1 MNHKF
6 LFSFFKI
13 SPMSSTSTPMSTAA
27 NPSLR
32 TASEGVNAADHAAPH
47 FGLIGL
53 GKMGANM
60 VRRLAIQGIRVAVF
74 DQDAAVTNALAAE
87 VNAVACTSLADMVSQ
102 LAAPRVLWM
111 MLPSGAVTESTLDQ
125 LQDLATLGDTL
136 VDGANSNYKD
146 SVRRAAQAQKRG
158 FHYMDAGVS
167 GGVHGLANG
176 YCLMVGGSAAAL
188 QAVQPYLEILAPA
201 ANTGWLH
208 AGPAGAGHFTKM
220 IHNGIE
226 YGMMAA
232 LAEGLSLLKAKKD
245 FDIDLADVTEL
256 WRHGSVVRS
265 WLLDLTAQTLQ
276 ADQSLDHIKAHVP
289 DSGEGRWTA
298 NESIELGVP
307 TPVMTLALM
316 SRFASQ
322 GSDDYASKLLAKM
335 RQGFGGH
342 AVGTV

>member
-1 MNHKF
+1 MFAPKTSNQNK
-6 LFSFFKI
+6 
-13 SPMSSTSTPMSTAA
+13 PAMTSTSSQSTPST
-27 NPSLR
+27 
-32 TASEGVNAADHAAPH
+32 TPH

-60 VRRLAIQGIRVAVF
+60 VRRLAKQGIHVAVF
-74 DQDAAVTNALAAE
+74 DQDAEVTSALAAE
-87 VNAVACTSLADMVSQ
+87 VNAVACTSLPHMVSQ
-102 LAAPRVLWM
+102 LAAPRVLWV
-111 MLPSGAVTESTLDQ
+111 MLPSGEVTESTLGQ
-125 LQDLATLGDTL
+125 LQDLAAPGDTL

-146 SVRRAAQAQKRG
+146 SVRRATQAEERG

-176 YCLMVGGSAAAL
+176 YCLMVGGSPEAL
-188 QAVQPYLEILAPA
+188 QAVQPYLEVLAPA

-265 WLLDLTAQTLQ
+265 WLLDLTAQTLK

-322 GSDDYASKLLAKM
+322 GADDYASKLLAKM